1 MTRRSFSPKERLR
14 LFTLH
19 GGVCWLCG
27 SKIDGTRE
35 AWEVEHTLALALGGD
50 NSDDNLRPAH
60 ARCHKA
66 KTAVDV
72 GMKSKA
78 DRQRQKH
85 LGARVSKWPKSRWKQ
100 RINGPPVRRD
110 TDA

>member
-1 MTRRSFSPKERLR
+1 MRKSFSPKERLR

-19 GGVCWLCG
+19 GGICWLCG
-27 SKIDGTRE
+27 SKIDGVRE

-60 ARCHKA
+60 VRCHKA

-72 GMKSKA
+72 AKTAKA
-78 DRQRQKH
+78 NRQRARH
-85 LGARVSKWPKSRWKQ
+85 LGARTSRWPKSAFKR
-100 RINGPPVRRD
+100 RVDGTTVRRD
-110 TDA
+110 EG